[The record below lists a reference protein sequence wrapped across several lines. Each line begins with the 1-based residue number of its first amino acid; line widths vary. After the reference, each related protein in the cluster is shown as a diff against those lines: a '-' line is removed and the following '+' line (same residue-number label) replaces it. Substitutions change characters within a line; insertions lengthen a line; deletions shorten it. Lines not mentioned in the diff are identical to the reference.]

1 MANPQSEWQKLLYG
15 PKNIFFNPQPVNFG
29 NFAEPEVPEVS
40 IPENDS
46 GGGGGYTGGDG
57 GGSEFP
63 GMSEYEQG
71 IAQRNGTP
79 LLTDPAF
86 WGGQWSPDIT
96 ARDVFGAYGKYMGN
110 PLTGGFAMAKAYMNP
125 TKDPLVQKALGQYL
139 QEFAPNMSLDQVLK
153 EINTLYAA
161 NPSSKVNAL
170 DTIAGYAL
178 GLGPLASQYQS
189 AVLSGIMA
197 PHEFAQQARVMGW
210 VGLDPMQNKWAFDV
224 PTQFHMDPTTGVS
237 TYNSFERSP
246 LSNLAQAYIS
256 SMKDGTLGRS
266 TQNHYRGGIY
276 TSAGDMLADAMAESQ
291 RSSIDRQLSREWMG
305 EVLSGRTNQ
314 DFGGWKESIG
324 DRWGGG
330 DYSGGFGE
338 KTSSPQSGFGTG
350 WQGGYQ
356 GQYGGGG
363 WSSADMDRD
372 NGGEGGSD
380 NDHDSGF
387 SDAPGGNMEGGF
399 R

>member
-15 PKNIFFNPQPVNFG
+15 PKYIFFNPQPVNFG

-46 GGGGGYTGGDG
+46 GGGGYSGGEG

-63 GMSEYEQG
+63 GMSDYEQG

-110 PLTGGFAMAKAYMNP
+110 PLTSGFAMAKAYMNP

-197 PHEFAQQARVMGW
+197 PHELAQQARGMSW
-210 VGLDPMQNKWAFDV
+210 MGLDPTAGSWSYAT
-224 PTQFHMDPTTGVS
+224 PTQFSMDPNTGRS
-237 TYNSFERSP
+237 TYSQFEKSP
-246 LSNLAQAYIS
+246 IGMLTSAYLD
-256 SMKDGTLGRS
+256 SMKAGTLGRS
-266 TQNHYRGGIY
+266 TYNAYRGEY
-276 TSAGDMLADAMAESQ
+276 TSAGEMLADAAREAQTSAIN
-291 RSSIDRQLSREWMG
+291 REASREWME
-305 EVLSGRTNQ
+305 EVLSGRT
-314 DFGGWKESIG
+314 DKAFGDWRGSN
-324 DRWGGG
+324 
-330 DYSGGFGE
+330 SGG
-338 KTSSPQSGFGTG
+338 
-350 WQGGYQ
+350 
-356 GQYGGGG
+356 
-363 WSSADMDRD
+363 
-372 NGGEGGSD
+372 GGEGGSD
-380 NDHDSGF
+380 GPGSDRGGGATDSSGNSTGERSNDGVF
-387 SDAPGGNMEGGF
+387 
-399 R
+399 

>member
-46 GGGGGYTGGDG
+46 GGGGGYTGGEG

-63 GMSEYEQG
+63 GMSDYEQG

-139 QEFAPNMSLDQVLK
+139 QEFAPHMSLDQVLK

-197 PHEFAQQARVMGW
+197 PHELAQQARGMSWMGLNPTAGSW
-210 VGLDPMQNKWAFDV
+210 SYAT
-224 PTQFHMDPTTGVS
+224 PTQFSMDPNTGRS
-237 TYNSFERSP
+237 TYSQFEKSP
-246 LSNLAQAYIS
+246 IGMLTSAYLD

-266 TQNHYRGGIY
+266 TYNAYRGEY
-276 TSAGDMLADAMAESQ
+276 TSAGDMLADAAREAQTSQ
-291 RSSIDRQLSREWMG
+291 MNRELSREWMG
-305 EVLSGRTNQ
+305 DVLSGRTDKN
-314 DFGGWKESIG
+314 FGDWK
-324 DRWGGG
+324 
-330 DYSGGFGE
+330 
-338 KTSSPQSGFGTG
+338 
-350 WQGGYQ
+350 GGY
-356 GQYGGGG
+356 
-363 WSSADMDRD
+363 

-380 NDHDSGF
+380 NGHDHDSGF
-387 SDAPGGNMEGGF
+387 SDAPGGNMEGGY